1 MYCTQVTKQYLKWGI
16 DNQMNAADILG
27 QSPYKKALLKV
38 LDWSQTKPST
48 VNKEAAKV
56 YVQAMPQAEE
66 EGEYFYGNPAKGRS
80 LQILYILNNLRGWR
94 GEEAREAKKALNE
107 QYEKDKRF

>member
-1 MYCTQVTKQYLKWGI
+1 
-16 DNQMNAADILG
+16 MNADDILG

-66 EGEYFYGNPAKGRS
+66 EGE
-80 LQILYILNNLRGWR
+80 
-94 GEEAREAKKALNE
+94 
-107 QYEKDKRF
+107 